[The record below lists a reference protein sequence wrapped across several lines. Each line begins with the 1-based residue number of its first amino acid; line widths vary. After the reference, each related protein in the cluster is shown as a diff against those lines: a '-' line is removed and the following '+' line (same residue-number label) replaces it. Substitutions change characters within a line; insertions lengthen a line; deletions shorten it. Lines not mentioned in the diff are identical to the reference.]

1 MAERRMFSM
10 QIVDTD
16 AFLDMPLSAQALYFH
31 LAMRADDDGF
41 VSNGKRIL
49 RTIGANE
56 DDMRLLF
63 HKRFMIAFDNGVAVI
78 KHWHMHNYIRK
89 DRYKPT
95 SYTEYKNRLLI
106 KSNQSYTLHDGIP
119 TDNQVSTNGQ
129 PTDIPTV
136 DAGKVRLGKGSIG
149 KNNTLSGKPDFVYAD
164 AVDYL
169 NDKAGTKYK
178 HQSQKTR
185 RLIDARISDG
195 FKLKDFQKVI
205 DNKTQ
210 EWLGTDMEKY
220 LRPETL
226 FGTKF
231 ESYLNQKTNSKSKPS
246 IEWFADYLKE
256 KE

>member
-10 QIVDTD
+10 KIVDSD
-16 AFLDMPLSAQALYFH
+16 AFLEMPLSAQALYFH
-31 LAMRADDDGF
+31 LGMRADDDGF
-41 VSNGKRIL
+41 LGNGKRIL

-56 DDMRLLF
+56 DDMKLLF
-63 HKRFMIAFDNGVAVI
+63 HKRFMIAFDNSVAVI
-78 KHWHMHNYIRK
+78 KHWQMHNYIRK

-95 SYTEYKNRLLI
+95 SYTEYKNQLLI
-106 KSNQSYTLHDGIP
+106 KSNQSYTLQVDIP

-129 PTDIPTV
+129 PNDIPTV
-136 DAGKVRLGKGSIG
+136 DVGKVRVGKGSIG

-164 AVDYL
+164 TVDYL
-169 NDKAGTKYK
+169 NDKAGTHYK
-178 HQSQKTR
+178 HTSAKTR

-195 FKLKDFQKVI
+195 FKFKDFQTVI

-210 EWLGTDMEKY
+210 EWLSTDMEKY

-231 ESYLNQKTNSKSKPS
+231 ESYLNQKNSKSKPT